1 MSLSRKELKG
11 LKADLAKKNPAG
23 LQKIKNRN
31 SSSKAVKK
39 KIKKSENFVKKKN
52 LIRWNFVQNQLV
64 SFRPESGPF
73 FEDKIGLLVSDFQYF
88 SSTVEKNCFFVLVDN
103 RVIQIDGRYLKSI

>member
-23 LQKIKNRN
+23 LQKIKNRS

-39 KIKKSENFVKKKN
+39 QIKKSDNFVKKKN

-64 SFRPESGPF
+64 SFRQEAGPF
-73 FEDKIGLLVSDFQYF
+73 FKDKIGLLISDFQYF

-103 RVIQIDGRYLKSI
+103 QVVQVDGRYLKSI